1 MFYFRSFTT
10 GMWVYL
16 FLHGTYGMAWVYKDI
31 KFPDSTFLKKGS
43 IGSNVLLFIFL
54 CLYWMI
60 PVPLA
65 SGYGVHNPSVSRIIL
80 VITMYLSGLYLMMGS
95 DHQKTTTLAKRKG
108 IYTKFIHRT
117 YLNRL
122 FQKHKKSELS
132 RININLWVIRNMCW
146 KHFFLPHIF
155 LM

>member
-31 KFPDSTFLKKGS
+31 KFPDSTFLKKAS
-43 IGSNVLLFIFL
+43 IGSNILLFIFL
-54 CLYWMI
+54 SLYWMI

-65 SGYGVHNPSVSRIIL
+65 SGYGVHNPPISRIIL

-108 IYTKFIHRT
+108 IDIKFIYRT
-117 YLNRL
+117 YLNR
-122 FQKHKKSELS
+122 
-132 RININLWVIRNMCW
+132 
-146 KHFFLPHIF
+146 FF
-155 LM
+155 